1 MKELNIYNID
11 NIDILRAEYKKLE
24 EDHKNLLNLSLNMTD
39 AITQY
44 FPLITFISYVV
55 ENYEQFEEIEEP
67 LKWAVTTISIA
78 AFNKEKE
85 LNKQWDNYRGNK

>member
-1 MKELNIYNID
+1 MKELNIYNIE

-24 EDHKNLLNLSLNMTD
+24 EKYESLSSLSLNMTD

-55 ENYEQFEEIEEP
+55 ENYKQFEEIEGP

-78 AFNKEKE
+78 ACKKEKE
-85 LNKQWDNYRGNK
+85 LNKQWNNYRGNK

>member
-1 MKELNIYNID
+1 MKELNIYNIE

-24 EDHKNLLNLSLNMTD
+24 EKYESLSSLSLNMTD

-55 ENYEQFEEIEEP
+55 ENYEQFEEIEEA